1 MSLTPLNLNC
11 LSGLL
16 QNTGLRI
23 NPDVVTYMGTSTSIS
38 SYTPGLAVGSTCLG
52 PITQAITAA
61 YAKGINATIYNNL
74 ISIGSTSIPALGN
87 SKPSTYTN
95 AYTGQT
101 TSYGFLRLIPLQ
113 AYNEFYINN
122 GSYTDFLSTFAACYG
137 SMNQSNPA
145 IQAFSDSKT
154 YLDGTYSNMNDLIT
168 SDITGVST
176 STLYWGQDLITSG
189 RAIDLHSIATFGNP
203 ENLLRTLNKNNA
215 VSQSLNVALLANGF
229 TATNINNILAGQEP
243 TTQQQN
249 SLYKA
254 FSLILGND
262 LKDILIPL
270 NCQTKN
276 LRTLADLLDP
286 MMLFPNSYQTLTV
299 PVYNIVNLPGTNSK
313 TSYLIYTGS
322 GVNTSSALH
331 YGDRLAGVLPIDIA
345 FACDAFGTS
354 MLQIK
359 KIQTVDIEKFGQVVS
374 NLENVAALNVNGT
387 SVPTDT
393 NSTNTALSVIAKGSG
408 INGLYT
414 MSDYFGAMTNLKYP
428 WSSLTSTITQLQ
440 TTALTATYQ
449 SMYNLITGPSLNY
462 SDGAL
467 QTLINTANSQISN
480 ILTSNPKLG
489 ASLNSLY
496 AQFGRYLTIEQNART
511 LALPYLSSLTS
522 SSKDA
527 ISFLDSLKSYSSQ
540 TQDYGPAMVL
550 ENIADTTTLAG
561 NSLIASMREQRN
573 TERLALA
580 GLASD
585 NIVQQETFNVAPTS
599 GTSVSSILASK
610 KANSPVM
617 DTTTELSTTI
627 GLPLN
632 QNVLPS
638 AGSNNTASKAELLK
652 TPIVTGAATT
662 PGSLAGSQY
671 TTLIPDSLSVLNVL
685 ATPSILNPSQAVEH
699 VTVCN
704 CDCWTI

>member
-23 NPDVVTYMGTSTSIS
+23 NPDAVSYMGTSTSVS
-38 SYTPGLAVGSTCLG
+38 NYTPGSTVGSTCLLA
-52 PITQAITAA
+52 ITQAITAA
-61 YAKGINATIYNNL
+61 YAKGITQTTYNNL
-74 ISIGSTSIPALGN
+74 ISIGSTTIPALGN

-95 AYTGQT
+95 TYTGQT

-122 GSYTDFLSTFAACYG
+122 GSYTDFLSTFVACYG

-145 IQAFSDSKT
+145 IQAFSDGKT

-168 SDITGVST
+168 SDITGVCT
-176 STLYWGQDLITSG
+176 STLYWGQDLIASG
-189 RAIDLHSIATFGNP
+189 RVLDLHTIATFGNP
-203 ENLLRTLNKNNA
+203 ENLLRTMQKNNA

-229 TATNINNILAGQEP
+229 TATDINNILAGQNP
-243 TTQQQN
+243 TTEQQN

-254 FSLILGND
+254 YNLILGND

-270 NCQTKN
+270 NCQTKG
-276 LRTLADLLDP
+276 LKTLADLLDP

-299 PVYNIVNLPGTNSK
+299 PVYNAVNLPGTNSK
-313 TSYLIYTGS
+313 TSYLIYTGN
-322 GVNTSSALH
+322 GVNTSSALK
-331 YGDRLAGVLPIDIA
+331 YGDRLAGVLPKDIA

-359 KIQTVDIEKFGQVVS
+359 KIQTTDIEKFSQVVS

-387 SVPTDT
+387 SVPTDVSSAT
-393 NSTNTALSVIAKGSG
+393 SALSVIAKGSG
-408 INGLYT
+408 VNGLYT
-414 MSDYFGAMTNLKYP
+414 MCDYFGAMTNLKYP
-428 WSSLTSTITQLQ
+428 WTLLTSTIKQLQ
-440 TTALTATYQ
+440 TTALTTTYQ
-449 SMYNLITGPSLNY
+449 SMYNLITGPSIDY
-462 SDGAL
+462 SDSAL
-467 QTLINTANSQISN
+467 QSLINTANSQIAG
-480 ILTSNPKLG
+480 ILASNPSLG
-489 ASLNSLY
+489 ASLNNLY
-496 AQFGRYLTIEQNART
+496 GQFGRYLTIEQNARS
-511 LALPYLSSLTS
+511 LALPYVSSLTS
-522 SSKDA
+522 TSKDA
-527 ISFLDSLKSYSSQ
+527 IGFMDSLKTYSSQ
-540 TQDYGPAMVL
+540 TQDYGPAMTL

-585 NIVQQETFNVAPTS
+585 NIVQQETFKVPPTS
-599 GTSVSSILASK
+599 GSTVASIIAN
-610 KANSPVM
+610 KAINSPSM
-617 DTTTELSTTI
+617 DTTTQLSTTI
-627 GLPLN
+627 GLPSN

-638 AGSNNTASKAELLK
+638 AGSNNTAQKFVLEN
-652 TPIVTGAATT
+652 TPIITGAAAT

-671 TTLIPDSLSVLNVL
+671 TNLIPDPLSVLNVL